1 MDQELVLEALHGHGK
16 VNDGDFRG
24 ELRREV
30 RVREARRHVQLE
42 PAQVFWVLGFG
53 WRVLGLGVLGFGFWV
68 LGFGV
73 WGLGFGV

>member
-42 PAQVFWVLGFG
+42 PGRVF
-53 WRVLGLGVLGFGFWV
+53 GL
-68 LGFGV
+68 
-73 WGLGFGV
+73 